1 MKFNRGASIIHVS
14 IKGILGV
21 LMASSVWA
29 SEPKKDDK
37 AAVGSVAKPWIEV
50 ETRVSGLTTKSEQ
63 AKARL
68 DGLISEKKKMRD
80 AAAMAK
86 KDKEISQA
94 YKEWKEVTEELE
106 KQKAIFR
113 YRFPEKAA
121 KSEVRIYES
130 RGDVPSL
137 EKVEEQIGIEGKINR
152 NLRRLRGQY
161 GEAASSPKK
170 SNSESVSATPTPS
183 PGEDLTIREQHS
195 PVFRK

>member
-1 MKFNRGASIIHVS
+1 MKFKYSASFVDASIKS
-14 IKGILGV
+14 LMGV

-29 SEPKKDDK
+29 SEAKKEEK
-37 AAVGSVAKPWIEV
+37 ATEGSVAKPWIEV

-68 DGLISEKKKMRD
+68 DGLISEKKKLKD
-80 AAAMAK
+80 SAAMAK

-94 YKEWKEVTEELE
+94 YKEWKEVVEELE

-121 KSEVRIYES
+121 KSDVRIYES

-161 GEAASSPKK
+161 GEAASPSKN
-170 SNSESVSATPTPS
+170 SSSESVSATPTSS